1 VDALLHEFGLAPFTK
16 RYPRQLSGG
25 MKQRLAIVRAL
36 ASEPDILLMDE
47 PFSSLDALSRED
59 AQDFLYAF
67 TRTLRKTHPL
77 TVILVTHSIE
87 EAAYLADR
95 IYVMTGRNPGTI
107 SACIDVP
114 QSADAPAADSAA
126 PPLIPTPDTSN
137 PNAARSDRASPRFQ
151 ELCAKVRAV
160 LAESRRETSEP
171 REETAPVRR
180 RAPFPKLPGIIIALL
195 GITVLWAL
203 AAALVNRPFLPGPL
217 ETARA
222 LVKIGQSGILARHT
236 EASFSRIFWA
246 LLTASLPAAAL
257 GIAAGR
263 NPRFAAFFS
272 PILYIIHPLP
282 KAAFLPVI
290 LLFLG
295 LGEISKIFLIGFI
308 VFSQILIAVRDTA
321 GRIPPNLIDS
331 VRSLGGGQ
339 GSGLR
344 HVIIPAILPAFFT
357 TLRVSLG
364 TAAAVLFLAETFA
377 TDSGLGYLI
386 VDAWT
391 RISYPEMYAAI
402 TALSLLALLLFGALD
417 LIERLVCPWQ

>member
-1 VDALLHEFGLAPFTK
+1 M
-16 RYPRQLSGG
+16 S
-25 MKQRLAIVRAL
+25 
-36 ASEPDILLMDE
+36 
-47 PFSSLDALSRED
+47 
-59 AQDFLYAF
+59 
-67 TRTLRKTHPL
+67 TLRKTL

-114 QSADAPAADSAA
+114 QSMDVPASPATDSLPLTGDTA
-126 PPLIPTPDTSN
+126 PPSIPVPDT
-137 PNAARSDRASPRFQ
+137 PARSDRASPQFQ

-160 LAESRRETSEP
+160 LAERDRRSADS
-171 REETAPVRR
+171 REETAPARR
-180 RAPFPKLPGIIIALL
+180 RAPFQKAPGIIIALL
-195 GITVLWAL
+195 GITALWAL

-222 LVKIGQSGILARHT
+222 FVKIGRSGILARHT

-246 LLTASLPAAAL
+246 LLTASIPAAAL

-308 VFSQILIAVRDTA
+308 VFSQILIAVRDAA

-339 GSGLR
+339 GSQLR
-344 HVIIPAILPAFFT
+344 HVTVPAILPAFFT

-391 RISYPEMYAAI
+391 RIAYPEMYAAI
-402 TALSLLALLLFGALD
+402 TALSLLALILFGTLD
-417 LIERLVCPWQ
+417 LLERLVCPWQ